1 MEKIYHSTEKENLK
15 LINIKENLI
24 SSLDEII
31 KKIDSCDY
39 NEIEIQTLR
48 TDLVKVF
55 QILLDGNC
63 DTINTN
69 SNNLNIEEGNNNND
83 DDLNINNM
91 YLNPTG
97 INSNQNNHNI
107 NVENLNLT
115 EEEED
120 KDIYY
125 DKRSNINNNLNN
137 NLSVNIA
144 NVTAVNNFNK
154 NNNNLT
160 INNNNNN
167 RRENPFPNNTIKNI
181 KITSIAH
188 GKK

>member
-63 DTINTN
+63 ESINTG
-69 SNNLNIEEGNNNND
+69 SNNLDTEEGLNNNNE
-83 DDLNINNM
+83 DDLNMNNL

-97 INSNQNNHNI
+97 INSINQNNHNV
-107 NVENLNLT
+107 NVENLNLA
-115 EEEED
+115 EDEED

-125 DKRSNINNNLNN
+125 DKRSSINNNINN

-144 NVTAVNNFNK
+144 NVTTVNNFSK
-154 NNNNLT
+154 NNNLT
-160 INNNNNN
+160 SNNNNN